1 MRAVLLSAGQ
11 GRRLLPLTAET
22 PKCALQVQERSL
34 LEWQIQELAKCGV
47 RDVTVIVGFRAD
59 KVDQILSGYEGPVR
73 FQTVFNPFY
82 GVSDNLASCWVA
94 RESLKGD
101 FLLINGDT
109 LFESAILQTLLDTPT
124 WPVTLLTDRKDH
136 YDADDMKVC
145 LDGQRLV
152 QIGKTIPPDQAHGES
167 IGMMAFRGE
176 GASLFREAL
185 DQKIRQPEAL
195 KMWYL
200 SIIDEL
206 AQQGKVST
214 VSIKGARWAE
224 IDCHEDL
231 LEAKKLVEYL
241 AGAPV
246 QFV

>member
-11 GRRLLPLTAET
+11 GRRLLPLTAEN
-22 PKCALQVQERSL
+22 PKCALQIHNQSL
-34 LEWQIQELAKCGV
+34 LEWQVQELAKCGI
-47 RDVTVIVGFRAD
+47 RDVTIIVGFGAE
-59 KVDQILSGYEGPVR
+59 KVDQILSGYDGPVS
-73 FQTVFNPFY
+73 FHTVFNPFY
-82 GVSDNLASCWVA
+82 GVADNLASCWVA

-101 FLLINGDT
+101 FLLVNGDT
-109 LFESAILQTLLDTPT
+109 LFESAILQTLVETPT
-124 WPVTLLTDRKDH
+124 WPVTLVTDRKDH
-136 YDADDMKVC
+136 YDADDMKVL
-145 LDGQRLV
+145 LDGQQLV
-152 QIGKTIPPDQAHGES
+152 QVGKTIPPDQAHGES

-185 DQKIRQPEAL
+185 DQKIRQPEGL
-195 KMWYL
+195 KLWYL
-200 SIIDEL
+200 SIIDAL

-214 VSIKGARWAE
+214 VSIHGARWAE

-241 AGAPV
+241 AGAPI